1 MREMISPTL
10 IIAVISAILIATGL
24 SFYAIGGVM
33 SIKAAGIL
41 WVGLMLALF
50 ILYARFKDIKK
61 ALGGRS
67 AKYGA
72 NMMFMITV
80 FFGILVFMAILS
92 HAHNKRYD
100 FTKTGRFTLSSQ
112 TKKILT
118 TLEKPVKAIAFYR
131 SESGTVHGKQR
142 QAARDLLE
150 EYANISENFTF
161 TFIDPDRNPGQ
172 ASKYGVSEYRIVI
185 LMSAGKQVKV
195 GSEKE
200 EKLTNGLIK
209 LIRKKQ
215 KYIYWVK
222 GHGETDL
229 ASTKK
234 DGYSAARDAIL
245 YENYELKELFLM
257 REKEV
262 PDDASVVVIAS
273 PKRDF
278 TKDELDKIDRYYLRG
293 GAIMTLIDPGHPP
306 GFKTWLENYGF
317 KLQNDVII
325 DQQSQLY
332 GANALTPVV
341 YAYHK
346 KHPLTQDFSLASYF
360 PIANSVYIDE
370 DPKRGRYQLA
380 LTGPNSW
387 TEVDKDQLESGAAEY
402 NEDREKRGPVPVM
415 AVTTVA
421 IKGKED
427 ERGAKVDLY
436 GKFVLVGD
444 SDFANNTHINLAGNG
459 DLFLNTIN
467 WLAEEANLI
476 AVRAKRKNIKPVVLT
491 VSQGRAI
498 FWIPVVMVPSIVLMA
513 GIGIYSRR
521 RWFRYD
527 S

>member
-1 MREMISPTL
+1 MISPTL
-10 IIAVISAILIATGL
+10 IIAVISTILIATGL

-33 SIKAAGIL
+33 SIQAAGIL
-41 WVGLMLALF
+41 WAGLMMALF
-50 ILYARFKDIKK
+50 LLYARFKDIRK
-61 ALGGRS
+61 ALAGRS

-72 NMMFMITV
+72 NMAVMIAV
-80 FFGILVFMAILS
+80 FVGILVFMAILG
-92 HAHNKRYD
+92 HAHNKRFD

-112 TKKILT
+112 TKKILS
-118 TLEKPVKAIAFYR
+118 TLEKPVKAIAYYR
-131 SESGTVHGKQR
+131 SESGSVHARQR

-150 EYANISENFTF
+150 EYSNLSDNFTF
-161 TFIDPDRNPGQ
+161 TFIDPDRNPGL
-172 ASKYGVSEYRIVI
+172 ASKYGVSEYRII
-185 LMSAGKQVKV
+185 MLMSAGKQVKV

-209 LIRKKQ
+209 LIREKQ

-222 GHGETDL
+222 GHGEKGL

-245 YENYELKELFLM
+245 YENYEIKELFLM
-257 REKEV
+257 REKKV
-262 PDDASVVVIAS
+262 PDDASVIVIAS
-273 PKRDF
+273 PKKEF
-278 TKDELDKIDRYYLRG
+278 TKDELEKINQYYLQG
-293 GAIMTLIDPGHPP
+293 GAIFALIDPGHPP
-306 GFKTWLENYGF
+306 GFQTWLENYGF
-317 KLQNDVII
+317 KLQSDVII

-387 TEVDKDQLESGAAEY
+387 TELDKDQLESGNAQY
-402 NEDREKRGPVPVM
+402 NEDHEKRGPVPVM
-415 AVTTVA
+415 SVTTVA
-421 IKGKED
+421 TKGEKD
-427 ERGAKVDLY
+427 KQGAKADIY
-436 GKFVLVGD
+436 GKFVLIGD
-444 SDFANNTHINLAGNG
+444 SDFASNTNINLAGNG

-498 FWIPVVMVPSIVLMA
+498 FWIPVAMVPSIVLMA

-521 RWFRYD
+521 KWFRYD